1 MKKEIL
7 STSHD
12 SIVGVDYSIIKVN
25 SAELSQYL
33 KDDLNSRSIDY
44 NKFNADH
51 LNYHKEPV
59 EINLPLETFEYQNF
73 FLLETESGEFI
84 LLDGFRRLLW
94 NSPIDHNILVRV
106 YRQRDLDTQKLLHLL
121 VSLNHTKFFGGIGS
135 FYDRGFALGMFL
147 LFNIDITKIY
157 DSFNGY
163 LVVSK
168 AKYNY
173 SVSRYQRDE
182 AATTTLEKVNNV
194 NFIHDMKF
202 LQELSDFDVIKM
214 DAVFGGFI
222 FDIRRSNPDITFNAQ
237 DFVDKIQKNNVL
249 MKQIESFK
257 KAQDARGNDIGNKM
271 FEILSNILL
280 GKENEKSFIER
291 KDDVKKVVAKLKKD
305 KDWFCYTSNRRVDD
319 RLIASAIE
327 SYKNKEGKYPKV
339 KVVVFPSDGKGELFA
354 DGVHDD
360 FEMVDIKRGSHLMS
374 VWYVPIIKKGELRI
388 EAGSG
393 KNFKTDLSKIDNG
406 YSYGKDRI
414 MHEVVV
420 FIENIFN

>member
-44 NKFNADH
+44 NKFNADR
-51 LNYHKEPV
+51 LRYNNEPV
-59 EINLPLETFEYQNF
+59 EINLPLETYEYQNF

-94 NSPIDHNILVRV
+94 NSPVDHNILVRV
-106 YRQRDLDTQKLLHLL
+106 YRQRDLDTKKLLHLL

-135 FYDRGFALGMFL
+135 FYDRGFAMGMFL
-147 LFNIDITKIY
+147 LFNVDITKIY

-163 LVVSK
+163 LVVK
-168 AKYNY
+168 EAKYNY
-173 SVSRYQRDE
+173 SISRHYSDV
-182 AATTTLEKVNNV
+182 AAITTLEKVNNI

-202 LQELSDFDVIKM
+202 LQELSEFDVIQM
-214 DAVFGGFI
+214 DTVFGGFI
-222 FDIRRSNPDITFNAQ
+222 FDVRKSNPDIIFNAK
-237 DFVDKIQKNNVL
+237 DFVDKIQKNEVL

-257 KAQDARGNDIGNKM
+257 KAQDSRRNDIGNKM
-271 FEILSNILL
+271 FETLSNILL

-291 KDDVKKVVAKLKKD
+291 KDDVKNIVAKLKKD
-305 KDWFCYTSNRRVDD
+305 ASWFCYTSNKKIGDHI
-319 RLIASAIE
+319 IARSIE
-327 SYKNKEGKYPKV
+327 SFYNTEKRFPKV
-339 KVVVFPSDGKGELFA
+339 KIVVFPSENKGELFA
-354 DGVHDD
+354 DGIHDD
-360 FEMVDIKRGSHLMS
+360 FEMVGVKKGTHLINVWYYPIIKRGEFTVSS
-374 VWYVPIIKKGELRI
+374 G
-388 EAGSG
+388 GG
-393 KNFKTDLSKIDNG
+393 KNHRTDLSIIDNG
-406 YSYGKDRI
+406 WTSKIRI
-414 MHEVVV
+414 QHEVVV